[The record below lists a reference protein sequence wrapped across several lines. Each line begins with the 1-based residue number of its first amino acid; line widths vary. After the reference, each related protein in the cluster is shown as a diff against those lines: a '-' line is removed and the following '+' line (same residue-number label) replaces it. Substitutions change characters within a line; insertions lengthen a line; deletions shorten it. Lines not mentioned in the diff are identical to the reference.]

1 MPKKKIMTTESR
13 TFDFMKPA
21 AVPLRPE
28 HRPARILVLDD
39 DDDIREIYKVVL
51 GQHGYHV
58 EAAADGQTGW
68 EALQA
73 RRYDLLIT
81 DHEMTGLTGLELVKK
96 VWDSGMTLAIIF
108 ASGSLSHWELQQRS
122 SVQIAAALPKPFSP
136 DELVSTVRRVLDEK
150 DMAGLSRNCKS
161 AE

>member
-1 MPKKKIMTTESR
+1 MTTESR
-13 TFDFMKPA
+13 TFDFAAPA
-21 AVPLRPE
+21 AVPLRPVN
-28 HRPARILVLDD
+28 RPARILVLDD
-39 DDDIREIYKVVL
+39 DDDIREIYAVVL
-51 GQHGYHV
+51 GQNGYQV
-58 EAAADGQTGW
+58 EAAGDGQTGW

-81 DHEMTGLTGLELVKK
+81 DHEMPGLTGLELVKK

-136 DELVSTVRRVLDEK
+136 GELVRTVQRVLSEHDV
-150 DMAGLSRNCKS
+150 ATLSHHGPFS
-161 AE
+161 A